1 MGRYLRHAG
10 LLDWDQDKL
19 AEACVLVAGVGGLGS
34 ASSLY
39 LAAAGVGRLRL
50 CDPDRVELPDLNRQV
65 LYSMSSLG
73 KPKVEEAARRLSAL
87 NPETAVE
94 IFEERL
100 TAENIDRLAAE
111 CDVIVDGLDNM
122 EGRFVLNSYSVRRAV
137 PYVFGAVHGWEG
149 MAALI
154 QSPQTGCLSCLLPR
168 VPPPPEET
176 IPVAG
181 FLPGTIGVL
190 QAAQALKRLMG
201 VEGTPPGRLLIY
213 DGRTMTFDLVA
224 WEKNPDCSVCGSFSE
239 RTGRHRLMK

>member
-1 MGRYLRHAG
+1 MNNERRRYQRQLT
-10 LLDWDQDKL
+10 LDGWDQEKL
-19 AEACVLVAGVGGLGS
+19 GKSCVLVAGVGGLGS

-73 KPKVEEAARRLSAL
+73 KPKVGEAARRLSAL

-94 IFEERL
+94 IFEERV

-111 CDVIVDGLDNM
+111 CDVIIDGLDIM
-122 EGRFVLNSYSVRRAV
+122 EGRFVLNAYSVRTGI

-154 QSPQTGCLSCLLPR
+154 HPPHTGCLSCLMPGL
-168 VPPPPEET
+168 PPPKAVVSAP
-176 IPVAG
+176 G

-190 QAAQALKRLMG
+190 QAAEALKHLMG
-201 VEGTPPGRLLIY
+201 VEETLAGRLFVY
-213 DGRTMTFDLVA
+213 DGRSLTFDLVV
-224 WEKNPDCSVCGSFSE
+224 WEKNPACPLCRSQ
-239 RTGRHRLMK
+239 R

>member
-1 MGRYLRHAG
+1 MGRYLRQTG
-10 LLDWDQDKL
+10 LLDWDQSKL

-50 CDPDRVELPDLNRQV
+50 CDSDRVELPDLNRQV

-94 IFEERL
+94 IFEERI
-100 TAENIDRLAAE
+100 TGENIDRLAAE
-111 CDVIVDGLDNM
+111 CDVIMDGLDNM
-122 EGRFVLNSYSVRRAV
+122 EGRFVLNAYSVRRAV

-154 QSPQTGCLSCLLPR
+154 HPPRTGCLSCLLPR
-168 VPPPPEET
+168 VPPPPKET

-181 FLPGTIGVL
+181 CLPGLIGVL
-190 QAAQALKRLMG
+190 QATEALKRLMDID
-201 VEGTPPGRLLIY
+201 GTSAGRLLIF
-213 DGRTMTFDLVA
+213 DGRSMTFDLVA
-224 WEKNPDCSVCGSFSE
+224 WEKNPACPVCRPRG
-239 RTGRHRLMK
+239 